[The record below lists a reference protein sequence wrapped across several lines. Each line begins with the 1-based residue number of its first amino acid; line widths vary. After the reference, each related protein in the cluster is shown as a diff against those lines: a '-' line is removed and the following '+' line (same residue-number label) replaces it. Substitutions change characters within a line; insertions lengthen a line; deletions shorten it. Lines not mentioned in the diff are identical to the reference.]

1 MARPLAE
8 DTEEKPLDPAVERVR
23 KKLVRFVAINL
34 GLLFL
39 AVMAVVGALV
49 YKTRTPAPANTVQSE
64 VQVPAP
70 SGAGP
75 TRAELVLPQGSR
87 MLSYALSGNRIS
99 IEAELAGGERAI
111 FVFDAA
117 DGRMVGQYLI
127 RIP

>member
-70 SGAGP
+70 SEAGP
-75 TRAELVLPQGSR
+75 ARAELVLPQGSR

>member
-1 MARPLAE
+1 MARPPAE

-23 KKLVRFVAINL
+23 RKLVRFVAINL
-34 GLLFL
+34 SLLFL

-49 YKTRTPAPANTVQSE
+49 YKTRAPVPDSTVQSE

-70 SGAGP
+70 SEAGP
-75 TRAELVLPQGSR
+75 VRAELVLPQGSR
-87 MLSYALSGNRIS
+87 MLSYALGGNRIS
-99 IEAELAGGERAI
+99 IEAELVGGERAI
-111 FVFDAA
+111 LVFDAA